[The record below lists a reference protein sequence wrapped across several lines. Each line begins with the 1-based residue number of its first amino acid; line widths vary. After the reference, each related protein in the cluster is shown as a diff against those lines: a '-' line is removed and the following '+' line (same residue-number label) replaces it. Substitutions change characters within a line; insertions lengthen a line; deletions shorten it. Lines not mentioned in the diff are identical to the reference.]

1 MNSQSKLVNLIDN
14 TTAEFFLEL
23 GRLNKDE
30 VLDIPEIKYIFTK
43 NWQSRIFMTN
53 FSELNASKNIIHVI
67 SRIKELKIP
76 VLWFVTPMSRP
87 KNLKKILKD
96 HGFTYQN
103 NWRAMAI
110 DLKTVSERFNVPEGM
125 TIKEVLN
132 LEDLKIWTDVL
143 VKSFEF
149 PIIVESYKKYFIN
162 AGLENLNFHYY
173 LGLFNDKP
181 VSSSVLFKGDRAAG
195 IFYIGTIPKAR
206 GKGLAKTMVY
216 YILNKARNEGYDI
229 SILQAS
235 EMGYPLY
242 KKVGF
247 KEYYTTKIYKLE
259 NPF

>member
-1 MNSQSKLVNLIDN
+1 
-14 TTAEFFLEL
+14 
-23 GRLNKDE
+23 
-30 VLDIPEIKYIFTK
+30 
-43 NWQSRIFMTN
+43 
-53 FSELNASKNIIHVI
+53 
-67 SRIKELKIP
+67 
-76 VLWFVTPMSRP
+76 MSRP
-87 KNLKKILKD
+87 KNLEKILKD
-96 HGFTYQN
+96 HGFNYQN
-103 NWRAMAI
+103 NWRSMAI

-173 LGLFNDKP
+173 LGLSNDKP
-181 VSSSVLFKGDRAAG
+181 VSSSVLFKGDKTTG
-195 IFYIGTIPKAR
+195 IFYIGTIPEAQ
-206 GKGLAKTMVY
+206 GKGMAKTMIY

-235 EMGYPLY
+235 EMGYPMY
-242 KKVGF
+242 KKIGF

-259 NPF
+259 NPL